1 MNLGAGAVERVGL
14 DSEPDNALILF
25 FTVLQK
31 WRELGCLADQ
41 DRQQAGRER
50 IERAQMANARGPHAR
65 LDLAH
70 GFGRGNPGG
79 LVDDQHCVHERCADD
94 SRYGGAA

>member
-1 MNLGAGAVERVGL
+1 M
-14 DSEPDNALILF
+14 
-25 FTVLQK
+25 
-31 WRELGCLADQ
+31 ADP
-41 DRQQAGRER
+41 
-50 IERAQMANARGPHAR
+50 RGPHAR

-79 LVDDQHCVHERCADD
+79 LVDEQNSIHERCADD

>member
-14 DSEPDNALILF
+14 DSEPDYALVLF

-31 WRELGCLADQ
+31 RRELGRLADQ
-41 DRQQAGRER
+41 DRQQSGRER
-50 IERAQMANARGPHAR
+50 IERAQMADARGPHAR

-70 GFGRGNPGG
+70 GLGRSDPGR
-79 LVDDQHCVHERCADD
+79 LVDKQNSVHGR
-94 SRYGGAA
+94 